1 MITQKKI
8 GHLPLISMPV
18 SSMSLAETLLA
29 LVIIVNTASD
39 LIISI
44 FISFWEVNHIK
55 KNIKHRHNPFI
66 PLSFHLNNNDNVN
79 DG

>member
-1 MITQKKI
+1 
-8 GHLPLISMPV
+8 
-18 SSMSLAETLLA
+18 MSLAETLLA

-55 KNIKHRHNPFI
+55 KNKSKHRHNPFI